1 MQAPDV
7 PQSLLAIAS
16 APMPLPEASRQR
28 RPCLSRQAHRL
39 LRLGALCALCGAGL
53 PAVANAQSVDLRTTT
68 LLGLRPGWRS
78 GNTYTETPLIQWMGL
93 TARGVDGE
101 YVQDLRFQLVAWG
114 QLLPEPLSGHRGEED
129 PSTLASSA
137 DVELAY
143 VQARILDR
151 RVQLTVGRQIVTGG
165 ATRMLQLDGAQVDA
179 RLVGKLGLS
188 AYGGVQTQPRFGAT
202 RGEAAVGSRLY
213 YRHSFETEVGASIIQ
228 LLDGGLV
235 ARRDAG
241 VDARWTP
248 LRPLALTAS
257 GVWSLVERGQ
267 LVNAEL
273 AAHWSLLPRLRLTA
287 DLRRSSPDLYVPRSS
302 IFSVFSEEQ
311 RDLVGGGVSWDALE
325 SLGLYGEYHVLR
337 TEQGSGHDVGVQGTL
352 RLSRRASVGAHTRL
366 LAMPV
371 NGYLTQRLWLQHA
384 LSDALSLSLFGEA
397 TRLENPINEQ
407 RSSLTT
413 GASVCWALTPRWKAL
428 LSGSIGTTP
437 LFRSR
442 YELTTRLSYE
452 LPWQAQPTP
461 RKGAL

>member
-1 MQAPDV
+1 
-7 PQSLLAIAS
+7 
-16 APMPLPEASRQR
+16 MPLSEAPSHRRRCVSRR
-28 RPCLSRQAHRL
+28 AHRL
-39 LRLGALCALCGAGL
+39 LRLGALCALCGAAL
-53 PAVANAQSVDLRTTT
+53 PTAAEAQTVDLRTTT
-68 LLGLRPGWRS
+68 LLGLRPAWRS
-78 GNTYTETPLIQWMGL
+78 GDIYTEAPMTQWVGL
-93 TARGVDGE
+93 SARGVDGA
-101 YVQDLRFQLVAWG
+101 YVQDLRVQVVAWG
-114 QLLPEPLSGHRGEED
+114 QLLPESFSNSLSD
-129 PSTLASSA
+129 STERRLSSSA

-143 VQARILDR
+143 VQARLLDR
-151 RVQLTVGRQIVTGG
+151 RVQLTVGRQVVTGG

-188 AYGGVQTQPRFGAT
+188 AYGGVQTQPRFAAT

-235 ARRDAG
+235 SRRDAG

-273 AAHWSLLPRLRLTA
+273 AAHWTLTPRLRLTA

-302 IFSVFSEEQ
+302 IFSVFSNEQ
-311 RDLVGGGVSWDALE
+311 RDLAGAGLSWDAL
-325 SLGLYGEYHVLR
+325 SMLGLYAEYHALR
-337 TEQGSGHDVGVQGTL
+337 TEEGSGHDAGLQGTL
-352 RLSRRASVGAHTRL
+352 RLGRRSSVGAQTRL

-384 LSDALSLSLFGEA
+384 LSDALAFSLFGEA

-407 RSSLTT
+407 RNSLTT
-413 GASVCWALTPRWKAL
+413 GASATWAFSPRWKAL
-428 LSGSIGTTP
+428 VSGSIGTTP

-442 YELTTRLSYE
+442 YEFTTRLSYE
-452 LPWQAQPTP
+452 LPWQAQPRPTP
-461 RKGAL
+461 PKGAL